1 MTGLEQIKFLLM
13 QEKQFIFLYWQRLRN
28 SIPLRLPILK
38 FSKSQRQSIPAAV
51 RVLNNLQT
59 IREEIDCEKKE

>member
-38 FSKSQRQSIPAAV
+38 FSKSQRQEIPAAV